1 VSPSQGVSSIS
12 KLFFP
17 VSGLTCAQA
26 NSPAAL
32 ANLTLT
38 MVSTLQVP
46 AAWVTASAV
55 CASRRLA
62 ARSLGGSRALQ
73 TGVSYVITIVVPASA
88 TAAQTQTFTTNFVSV
103 TVLSPTDLTM
113 LLSTTLTAAG
123 NPAASV
129 LSVEATVNGQSCS
142 GAQCASLIEPPSPA
156 ASVNIGAIIG
166 GVIGAVVVVL
176 LIAVA
181 SCRVVRD
188 RKKQAAEYTLPP
200 PEPSQP
206 DARPQLVP
214 APEPAPRMEAG
225 PVAVF

>member
-1 VSPSQGVSSIS
+1 
-12 KLFFP
+12 
-17 VSGLTCAQA
+17 
-26 NSPAAL
+26 
-32 ANLTLT
+32 
-38 MVSTLQVP
+38 MVSQLQVP
-46 AAWVTASAV
+46 SSWVTASAT
-55 CASRRLA
+55 CASRLLA

-73 TGVSYVITIVVPASA
+73 PFPVTYVVTIVVPASA
-88 TAAQTQTFTTNFVSV
+88 TAAQTQTFTTQFVSV
-103 TVLSPTDLTM
+103 TLFPPAALTA
-113 LLSTTLTAAG
+113 LLSTAFIAAG
-123 NPAASV
+123 NPSASASTV
-129 LSVEATVNGQSCS
+129 QAYVNGQACS

-200 PEPSQP
+200 LEPSQP